1 MSSPEPTAPHG
12 SEPEP
17 GVQHEEAAHVSSPQE
32 ATRQLPPAE
41 LAATT
46 ASITAT
52 TDSLPREATDVLD
65 RAAETEEVYVILPEG
80 EMNSIPIV
88 ETEAVEETSPGQLS
102 HTQAVQASRVETAPV
117 EARDVRVLPA
127 GTIAGARGA
136 TEEIRETD
144 EMSTPKES
152 ENLDQI
158 ALGLE
163 DELLSGRDGEAGEV
177 AEQDLS
183 AESEQPLQEQ
193 LSEEPVTAEGLDTED
208 QDQFSASRR
217 SAWKVLLP
225 LAAAALLAVGGY
237 YFYPQ
242 IQGYLGHQGGHA
254 VVTAPGHGGTGP
266 ATGVGTPPKVPV
278 KGGPVAGPGS
288 PVDTRGGSAGVP
300 AVVSGP
306 TKQAKDAFREKFL
319 LAMELGFVGEVPN
332 E

>member
-17 GVQHEEAAHVSSPQE
+17 GVQNDELAKMASLQE
-32 ATRQLPPAE
+32 STRQVPPVEESA
-41 LAATT
+41 
-46 ASITAT
+46 AT
-52 TDSLPREATDVLD
+52 TDSLSLPKEATDVLD

-80 EMNSIPIV
+80 EMNSIPVV

-102 HTQAVQASRVETAPV
+102 HTQAVETSRMETAPV
-117 EARDVRVLPA
+117 SAADVRVLPA
-127 GTIAGARGA
+127 GTISGTRGA

-144 EMSTPKES
+144 EMTAPKES

-177 AEQDLS
+177 AEPDLS
-183 AESEQPLQEQ
+183 AVEGEQALQEEF
-193 LSEEPVTAEGLDTED
+193 SEEPVTAEALDSEG
-208 QDQFSASRR
+208 QGQVSVHRR

-237 YFYPQ
+237 HFYPQ
-242 IQGYLGHQGGHA
+242 IQGYLGHQGTPA

-266 ATGVGTPPKVPV
+266 ATGVGTPTGPV
-278 KGGPVAGPGS
+278 VAGPGS
-288 PVDTRGGSAGVP
+288 PAGPGGGSAGVP

-306 TKQAKDAFREKFL
+306 VKEAKDAFREKFL